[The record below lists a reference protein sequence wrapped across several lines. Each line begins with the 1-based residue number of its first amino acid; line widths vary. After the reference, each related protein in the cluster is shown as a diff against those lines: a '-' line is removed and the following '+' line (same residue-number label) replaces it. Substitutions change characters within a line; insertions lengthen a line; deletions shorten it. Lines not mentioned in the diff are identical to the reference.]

1 MLPPEQNQILGIIDL
16 RGFGTENADLKFI
29 TFVVILTTCV
39 NSDQLSI
46 LLFSL
51 FS

>member
-29 TFVVILTTCV
+29 TFVVILDSLLTT
-39 NSDQLSI
+39 
-46 LLFSL
+46 FH
-51 FS
+51 